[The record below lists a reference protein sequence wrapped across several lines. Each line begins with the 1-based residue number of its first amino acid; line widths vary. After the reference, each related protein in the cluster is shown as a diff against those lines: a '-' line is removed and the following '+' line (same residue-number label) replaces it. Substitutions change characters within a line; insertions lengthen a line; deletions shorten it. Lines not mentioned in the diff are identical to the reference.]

1 MKKYTHNL
9 GNDIIRT
16 CEWKYFPRAAAGVG
30 SIVCGIAGIGLTA
43 LLTGHSPFA
52 VSSPVFQAFFL
63 ISGLSAAL
71 MALETEKLWH
81 RIIEK
86 RINMKLGKALS
97 GIVPEDQLEFAIK
110 EIQIDEVILD
120 IRKNVRRNVERKLQD
135 EVESAMFHQ
144 FLETVPEEIERY
156 KRNTAEE
163 LEDLKRD
170 IVATRRHSRRAE

>member
-52 VSSPVFQAFFL
+52 VNSPVFQAFFL

-86 RINMKLGKALS
+86 KINRKLGKALS

-170 IVATRRHSRRAE
+170 IVATWKHSRRAE